1 LREADLVIVGAGP
14 GGLAAAI
21 EAAKYG
27 IDIILMD
34 ENPKVGG
41 QIYRQFNPGL
51 RAANQKLLGRD
62 FKRGQKLL
70 KELEEQ
76 QKHIEFLNE
85 ALVWGLFNKH
95 LLSYQQQQTSASL
108 KYKNLILAIGAYE
121 RPVPFPG
128 WTLPGVLTAGGAQT
142 LVKTQGVLPGENI
155 LLAGTGPLQLV
166 LAEQMIKVGG
176 KIEAILEASDL
187 GPWLPLMKGLWG
199 QWEYLA
205 DGWCY
210 WRNIKRAGIPLMRRH
225 IILEAQ
231 GGEKVEEAVIARVD
245 RDWRPML
252 STRQTLKVDTIC
264 LGFGFVSS
272 TELTRLAKCEHL
284 YDPLLGGWIPW
295 RRETMET
302 STSGVYSVGDC
313 AGVAGSLVA
322 IEEGRIAGLSVA
334 HALGCLSDNHARKQ
348 LYKHRKRLE
357 KLSRFRR
364 VLDEIS
370 KPRAGLYELA
380 DDDTV
385 ICRCEEINLGEVK
398 QAIKAGALDI
408 NEIKRT
414 TRIGMGRCQGR
425 MCGPAISELLAGQP
439 FFKGLVQSHLSVRPP
454 IKPVSLANLATYSDK
469 PHPSTQN

>member
-1 LREADLVIVGAGP
+1 
-14 GGLAAAI
+14 LAAAI

-27 IDIILMD
+27 IDIIIMD
-34 ENPKVGG
+34 ENPRAGG

-51 RAANQKLLGRD
+51 RPANPKLLGKD
-62 FKRGQKLL
+62 FKRGQTLL
-70 KELEEQ
+70 KEFEEQ
-76 QKHIEFLNE
+76 QKQIEFLNE
-85 ALVWGLFNKH
+85 ALVWGLFDKH
-95 LLSYQQQQTSASL
+95 LLTYQQQQISASL
-108 KYKNLILAIGAYE
+108 KYKNLILAGGAYE
-121 RPVPFPG
+121 RPVSFRG
-128 WTLPGVLTAGGAQT
+128 WTLPGVITAGGAQT

-166 LAEQMIKVGG
+166 LADQMIKVGG

-187 GPWLPLMKGLWG
+187 GPWLPLIKGLWG

-205 DGWCY
+205 DGWRFR
-210 WRNIKRAGIPLMRRH
+210 RNIKRAGIPLMRRH
-225 IILEAQ
+225 IILEAR
-231 GGEKVEEAVIARVD
+231 GEGKVEEAVIAGVD
-245 RDWRPML
+245 KEWRPL
-252 STRQTLKVDTIC
+252 LATRQTLKVDTIC

-284 YDPLLGGWIPW
+284 YDPLLGGWVPW

-334 HALGCLSDNHARKQ
+334 RAMGCLSDSQAGKQ
-348 LYKHRKRLE
+348 LNTHRKRLA

-370 KPRAGLYELA
+370 RPRAGLYELA

-385 ICRCEEINLGEVK
+385 ICRCEEITLGEIK
-398 QAIKAGALDI
+398 EAISAGALDI
-408 NEIKRT
+408 NEIKRS

-425 MCGPAISELLAGQP
+425 MCGPVISEILADQP
-439 FFKGLVQSHLSVRPP
+439 FFKGIVDSHLSVRPP
-454 IKPVSLANLATYSDK
+454 IKPIPLGDLAAYSDK
-469 PHPSTQN
+469 LHPST

>member
-1 LREADLVIVGAGP
+1 LKKADLVIVGAGP

-27 IDIILMD
+27 IDIIIMD
-34 ENPKVGG
+34 ENPMAGG

-51 RAANQKLLGRD
+51 RAADPNLLGRD

-70 KELEEQ
+70 KEFEEQ
-76 QKHIEFLNE
+76 DKQIEFLND
-85 ALVWGLFNKH
+85 ALVWGLFDKH
-95 LLSYQQQQTSASL
+95 LLTYQRQQTSASL
-108 KYKNLILAIGAYE
+108 KYKYLILAGGAYE

-128 WTLPGVLTAGGAQT
+128 WTLPGVITAGGAQT

-166 LAEQMIKVGG
+166 LADQVIKVGG
-176 KIEAILEASDL
+176 KIKAILEASDL
-187 GPWLPLMKGLWG
+187 GPWLPLIKGLWG

-205 DGWCY
+205 DGWRF
-210 WRNIKRAGIPLMRRH
+210 WRNIKKAGIPLMRRH
-225 IILEAQ
+225 IILEAH
-231 GGEKVEEAVIARVD
+231 GGEEVEEVVIARLD
-245 RDWRPML
+245 KEWRPML

-284 YDPLLGGWIPW
+284 YDPVLGGWIPW

-322 IEEGRIAGLSVA
+322 IEEGRIAGLAVA
-334 HALGCLSDNHARKQ
+334 HEMGCLSDSQAGKQ
-348 LYKHRKRLE
+348 LKPHRSRLA
-357 KLSRFRR
+357 KLSRFRG

-370 KPRAGLYELA
+370 RPRAGLYELA
-380 DDDTV
+380 DNNTV
-385 ICRCEEINLGEVK
+385 ICRCEEIPLGEIK
-398 QAIKAGALDI
+398 EAISAGALDI

-425 MCGPAISELLAGQP
+425 MCGPVISELLAGQP
-439 FFKGLVQSHLSVRPP
+439 FLQGSVDSHLNVRSPV
-454 IKPVSLANLATYSDK
+454 KPVALGNLATYSEK
-469 PHPSTQN
+469 LHPST